1 MPKEST
7 RTHVI
12 LPRDVVDAVDNLVG
26 KRGRSRFFAEA
37 AEEKLARVRLENAAR
52 KAAGSLAEV
61 AIPGWETSESAAEWV
76 RASRKADEDRLRR
89 FAEDH

>member
-1 MPKEST
+1 M

-12 LPRDVVDAVDNLVG
+12 LPRDIVEAVDGLVG
-26 KRGRSRFFAEA
+26 KRSRSRFIAEA
-37 AEEKLARVRLENAAR
+37 AEEKLARLRLERAAR
-52 KAAGSLAEV
+52 HAAGSLADIET
-61 AIPGWETSESAAEWV
+61 PGWETSESAAEWV